1 MSTSEDR
8 SFLILLAAISVAFA
22 WVLWPFS
29 GALLWAV
36 LLAIIFA
43 PLYRRTL
50 EALPG
55 KHNLAALFTVV
66 VVVVMVLIPVAI
78 VIASLIDQGGE
89 LYQRIQNGEIN
100 FAHPLQQLRS
110 ALPDW
115 TASLADR
122 LASIDLSYIKER
134 LSNLVVPA
142 GQQLAGHALN
152 IGQVTLEFVASLFV
166 MLYLLFFMLRD
177 GDELNARIRDALPLR
192 PRHTAEILHAFT
204 LAVRGTIKGIVLVAL
219 IQGALGGLIFWL
231 LGLTAPL
238 LAGALMALLSLL
250 PVLGSAMVWV
260 PVALYLLV
268 AGSVTKGL
276 VLLAFGTFVIGLA
289 DNFLRPILVGQ
300 SIQMPSY
307 VVLLAT
313 LGGLATFGANGFVI
327 GPLVAAMFLTA
338 WQIYVGSKMQ
348 QEVRK

>member
-1 MSTSEDR
+1 M
-8 SFLILLAAISVAFA
+8 
-22 WVLWPFS
+22 LWPFS
-29 GALLWAV
+29 GALLWAT

-43 PLYRRTL
+43 PFYRRVL
-50 EALPG
+50 KSCPG
-55 KHNLAALFTVV
+55 KHNLAALVTVV
-66 VVVVMVLIPVAI
+66 VVIVMVLIPVAI
-78 VIASLIDQGGE
+78 VIASLVDQGGE
-89 LYQRIQNGEIN
+89 LYQRVQSGEISL
-100 FAHPLQQLRS
+100 AHPLQRLKS

-115 TASLADR
+115 AASLSDR
-122 LASIDLSYIKER
+122 LAGIDLSSLKER
-134 LSNLVVPA
+134 LSGLVVPA
-142 GQQLAGHALN
+142 GQQLAGHAIN
-152 IGQVTLEFVASLFV
+152 IGQVTLEFVASLLV
-166 MLYLLFFMLRD
+166 MLYLLFFLLRD
-177 GDELNARIRDALPLR
+177 GEELNARIRDALPLH
-192 PRHTAEILHAFT
+192 PSHTTEILDVFT

-238 LAGALMALLSLL
+238 LAGALMALVSLL
-250 PVLGSAMVWV
+250 PVLGSALVWV

-268 AGSVTKGL
+268 AGAVTKGL
-276 VLLAFGTFVIGLA
+276 ILLAFGTFVIGLA

-327 GPLVAAMFLTA
+327 GPLVAAMFLTT
-338 WQIYVGSKMQ
+338 WHIFVGWKAQ

>member
-1 MSTSEDR
+1 MRTSEDR
-8 SFLILLAAISVAFA
+8 SFLVVLGAISLAFA

-29 GALLWAV
+29 GALLWAT

-43 PLYRRTL
+43 PFYRRVL
-50 EALPG
+50 NSLPE
-55 KHNLAALFTVV
+55 KHNIAALLTVV
-66 VVVVMVLIPVAI
+66 VVIVMVLIPVAV
-78 VIASLIDQGGE
+78 VIASLVDQGRE
-89 LYQRIQNGEIN
+89 LYERVQSGEIN
-100 FAHPLQQLRS
+100 LTQPLQQLKS
-110 ALPDW
+110 ALPSW
-115 TASLADR
+115 AASLGDR
-122 LASIDLSYIKER
+122 LAGIDLSSLRER
-134 LSNLVVPA
+134 LSGLVLPA

-166 MLYLLFFMLRD
+166 MLYLLFFLLRD
-177 GDELNARIRDALPLR
+177 GDELNARIREALPLR
-192 PRHTAEILHAFT
+192 PSHTAEMLDVFT

-238 LAGALMALLSLL
+238 LAGALMALVSLL
-250 PVLGSAMVWV
+250 PVLGSALIWV

-268 AGSVTKGL
+268 SGAVTKGII
-276 VLLAFGTFVIGLA
+276 LLAFGTFVIGLA

-313 LGGLATFGANGFVI
+313 LGGLASFGANGFVI
-327 GPLVAAMFLTA
+327 GPLVAAMFLTT
-338 WQIYVGSKMQ
+338 WHIFVVSKS
-348 QEVRK
+348 RAGAPK